1 MKSPFDSAAFDKAG
15 APMFDEAIV
24 VSGIRNGVARRQTLT
39 VSVFDDATDS
49 DPIGETSLDTD
60 VETIRC
66 VARSADWRFVRDQ
79 MVRGD
84 TVKRPC
90 GAEYQITKIGHDSVM
105 GWVISARQVK

>member
-1 MKSPFDSAAFDKAG
+1 MKSPFESAAFNSAT
-15 APMFDEAIV
+15 APMFDEAVV

-39 VSVFDDATDS
+39 VAVFDDATDS
-49 DPIGETSLDTD
+49 DPIGENSLDTE

-66 VARSADWRFVRDQ
+66 VARSHDWRFVRDC

-90 GAEYQITKIGHDSVM
+90 GAEYQVTKIGHDSAM
-105 GWVISARQVK
+105 GWLFSARRIK